1 MENFQKNQGLG
12 ILLVLLSGLFYGTN
26 PTLGKV
32 HFQEGG
38 DTLSFLIVRFFVAT
52 IILLGV
58 YFWRRP
64 TTKPTI
70 KQIIM
75 AFILGLSIFVISFLY
90 VAAIQFIPAGLGT
103 LLLFT
108 FPFWIVLLAFI
119 TKEEPIDKIKMG
131 CLIAAFLGL
140 ALTIGA
146 EFKGLA
152 WEGILLGLCS
162 AMILALNVFY
172 GNRLTKNMDNQTF
185 TLLMMISC
193 AIVCFPIMLIDTPTF
208 PHSFLGW
215 GNVFLAAILF
225 SGGLFCFFAGMTHLG
240 PIKASLY
247 NNIEPVFSI
256 VLAFLILNEKMA
268 FYQYIGAGL
277 VIVSIFAIQIIKPKT
292 QQQH

>member
-1 MENFQKNQGLG
+1 METSHKNQSLG

-26 PTLGKV
+26 PTLSKL

-52 IILLGV
+52 FILLGV
-58 YFWRRP
+58 YFWRKPNTRP
-64 TTKPTI
+64 TF
-70 KQIIM
+70 KQTTM
-75 AFILGLSIFVISFLY
+75 AFILGLTIFAISFLY

-108 FPFWIVLLAFI
+108 FPFWIVLLALI
-119 TKEEPIDKIKMG
+119 TKEESIDKIKIG
-131 CLIAAFLGL
+131 CLIAAFIGL

-146 EFKGLA
+146 ELKGLA
-152 WEGILLGLCS
+152 WEGILLGLS
-162 AMILALNVFY
+162 SGIVLALNVFY

-193 AIVCFPIMLIDTPTF
+193 AFVCFPIMLVDTPTF
-208 PHSFLGW
+208 PHNFFGW
-215 GNVFLAAILF
+215 INLFLASILF
-225 SGGLFCFFAGMTHLG
+225 SAGLFCFFAGMTHLG

-256 VLAFLILNEKMA
+256 ILAFLILNEKMT

-277 VIVSIFAIQIIKPKT
+277 VIISIFAIQIIKPKT
-292 QQQH
+292 Q